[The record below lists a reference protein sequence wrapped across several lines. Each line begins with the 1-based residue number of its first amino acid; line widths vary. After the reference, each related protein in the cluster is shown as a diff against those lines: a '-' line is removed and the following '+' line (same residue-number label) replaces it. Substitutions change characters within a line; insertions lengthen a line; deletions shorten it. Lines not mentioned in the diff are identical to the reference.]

1 MYNLLAVLAVPG
13 LIAPGPFDPLVLSR
27 DMTMMIGLTL
37 ALFVI
42 SYGFGG
48 AGRINRFEGLL
59 LVLAF
64 LAYQG
69 VLFMHTDAAPVS
81 APTAYQQTTE
91 QHLT

>member
-13 LIAPGPFDPLVLSR
+13 LIAPGPFDPLVLTR
-27 DMTMMIGLTL
+27 DMPMMIGLTL
-37 ALFVI
+37 ALFII

-48 AGRINRFEGLL
+48 TGRINRIEGFL

-69 VLFMHTDAAPVS
+69 VLFMHTGSVKAAEP
-81 APTAYQQTTE
+81 AAYQQTVE
-91 QHLT
+91 QQAT